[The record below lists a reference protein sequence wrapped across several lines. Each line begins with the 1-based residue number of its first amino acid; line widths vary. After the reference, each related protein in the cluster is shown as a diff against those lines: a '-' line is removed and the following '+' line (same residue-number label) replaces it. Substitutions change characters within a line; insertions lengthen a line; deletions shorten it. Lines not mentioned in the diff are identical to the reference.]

1 MSRDQ
6 DLVDAHLRA
15 ALRHAPDALAQPSAA
30 LDRDILA
37 HAHLATKRS
46 TRKLTLTG
54 WLTFLDP
61 LTRPVPAAALASVV
75 LGVAT
80 TLMWRGELP
89 PEADNRAPQPVLPV
103 QRTQPVQSAPT
114 VSPAPAEAAKT
125 SQRDSQQ
132 ARKPALT
139 APAVAPAPTPTATAT
154 PALTPPPAAPAPLA
168 QQATPQ
174 AESQAAPQPAMTPLR
189 ATAQRAAA
197 PAALPTQ
204 GDATSVAK
212 VIDPLAN
219 LLAQLAPAHPAFLSL
234 RQLQAATQ
242 QRWQGIDRFV
252 EQPGDIVLR
261 DAAGQVIGRL
271 QFDATG
277 VLWRADI
284 GASATSSWRAP
295 LDPPMLAR
303 LRQTLQNPEQTPP

>member
-132 ARKPALT
+132 ARKSALT
-139 APAVAPAPTPTATAT
+139 APAVA
-154 PALTPPPAAPAPLA
+154 AAPAPLA

-174 AESQAAPQPAMTPLR
+174 AESQAAPQPAVAPLR

-204 GDATSVAK
+204 GDATSVAT

-271 QFDATG
+271 QFDAMG

-295 LDPPMLAR
+295 LDSPMLAR

>member
-132 ARKPALT
+132 ARKSALT
-139 APAVAPAPTPTATAT
+139 APAVA
-154 PALTPPPAAPAPLA
+154 AAPAPLA

-174 AESQAAPQPAMTPLR
+174 AESQAAPQPAVAPLR

-271 QFDATG
+271 QFDAMG

>member
-37 HAHLATKRS
+37 HAHLATNRS

-132 ARKPALT
+132 ARKSALT
-139 APAVAPAPTPTATAT
+139 APAVA
-154 PALTPPPAAPAPLA
+154 AAPAPLA

-271 QFDATG
+271 QFDAMG

>member
-132 ARKPALT
+132 ARKSALT
-139 APAVAPAPTPTATAT
+139 APAVA
-154 PALTPPPAAPAPLA
+154 AAPAPLA

-284 GASATSSWRAP
+284 SASATSSWRAP

>member
-1 MSRDQ
+1 
-6 DLVDAHLRA
+6 
-15 ALRHAPDALAQPSAA
+15 
-30 LDRDILA
+30 
-37 HAHLATKRS
+37 
-46 TRKLTLTG
+46 
-54 WLTFLDP
+54 
-61 LTRPVPAAALASVV
+61 
-75 LGVAT
+75 
-80 TLMWRGELP
+80 
-89 PEADNRAPQPVLPV
+89 
-103 QRTQPVQSAPT
+103 
-114 VSPAPAEAAKT
+114 
-125 SQRDSQQ
+125 
-132 ARKPALT
+132 
-139 APAVAPAPTPTATAT
+139 
-154 PALTPPPAAPAPLA
+154 
-168 QQATPQ
+168 
-174 AESQAAPQPAMTPLR
+174 MTPLR

-219 LLAQLAPAHPAFLSL
+219 LLAQLAPTHPAFLSL

-271 QFDATG
+271 QFDAMG

>member
-37 HAHLATKRS
+37 HAHLATNRS

-114 VSPAPAEAAKT
+114 VSPAPIEAAKT

-132 ARKPALT
+132 ARKSALT
-139 APAVAPAPTPTATAT
+139 APAVA
-154 PALTPPPAAPAPLA
+154 AAPAPLA

-271 QFDATG
+271 QFDAMG